1 VVAARLVGRVDCR
14 HEPVSDPAFDH
25 KGVIGMAGTSGGR
38 PSIYPTLLYADAKAA
53 IKQLTEA
60 FGFTELSVYEGEDG
74 SVLHA
79 ELVQG
84 NGAVMLGSKGRGGV
98 FDAAMKDAGTSGVY
112 VVVDDVDAHH
122 RHAVEHG
129 AEILMPPTDQ
139 EYGSRD
145 YMARDAEGNVW
156 SFGTYAPEI
165 HA

>member
-1 VVAARLVGRVDCR
+1 
-14 HEPVSDPAFDH
+14 
-25 KGVIGMAGTSGGR
+25 MAGTSGGR
-38 PSIYPTLLYADAKAA
+38 PSIYPTLLYADAKTA
-53 IKQLTEA
+53 IRQLTEA

-74 SVLHA
+74 SVMHA

-84 NGAVMLGSKGRGGV
+84 NGAVMIGSKGTGSA
-98 FDAAMKDAGTSGVY
+98 FDAVMKDAGTTGVY

-122 RHAVEHG
+122 LRAVEHG

-165 HA
+165 GG